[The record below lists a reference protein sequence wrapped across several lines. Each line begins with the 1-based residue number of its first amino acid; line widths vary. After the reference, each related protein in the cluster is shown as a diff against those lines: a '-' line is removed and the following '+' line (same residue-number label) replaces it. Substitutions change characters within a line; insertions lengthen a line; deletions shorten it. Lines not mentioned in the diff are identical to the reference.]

1 MPNDK
6 NGNKIY
12 VVLVICVGLVVSI
25 WLLERN
31 PVNKN
36 LESEIKTVSVNPYIN
51 IEKNDDWKKI
61 LTTIDNG
68 ATDTTLI
75 SKNNKSTQ
83 TEEDSTL
90 TDQMSR
96 DFLSQ
101 YLLAVKNNGGTTPN
115 DALMIAKNTLLLP
128 DYTESVGA
136 KYISAN
142 LKITSKADPDT
153 LRLYRNKLYKII
165 VDRTGK
171 VKDDPI
177 MIVVNSLSTEDEG
190 GLAKL
195 DYIILQNKGFLND
208 LLGMEVPKNIVEL
221 HLSLLNASSKLLAN
235 LESMRQT
242 LFDPVRGLAGI
253 GEYSQTILDIN
264 LSLDNFSKYFIQNL

>member
-115 DALMIAKNTLLLP
+115 DALMIAKNTLLVP

>member
-235 LESMRQT
+235 LEFMRKKV
-242 LFDPVRGLAGI
+242 FDPVRGLAGI

>member
-12 VVLVICVGLVVSI
+12 DVLVICVGLVVSI

-115 DALMIAKNTLLLP
+115 DALMIA
-128 DYTESVGA
+128 
-136 KYISAN
+136 
-142 LKITSKADPDT
+142 
-153 LRLYRNKLYKII
+153 
-165 VDRTGK
+165 
-171 VKDDPI
+171 
-177 MIVVNSLSTEDEG
+177 
-190 GLAKL
+190 
-195 DYIILQNKGFLND
+195 
-208 LLGMEVPKNIVEL
+208 
-221 HLSLLNASSKLLAN
+221 
-235 LESMRQT
+235 
-242 LFDPVRGLAGI
+242 
-253 GEYSQTILDIN
+253 
-264 LSLDNFSKYFIQNL
+264 